1 MIGTCDH
8 EMGNLLP
15 GFLQLGNPNIPR
27 DTLIGQL
34 SMFIGKSD
42 SSMSKDD
49 INHAATHAMEVME
62 DIYGAQNSKCPLKP
76 EDQDYSR
83 YCFLKSM
90 ADQWFMGPYLR
101 AEENC
106 ESRHGP
112 TTIN

>member
-1 MIGTCDH
+1 
-8 EMGNLLP
+8 
-15 GFLQLGNPNIPR
+15 
-27 DTLIGQL
+27 
-34 SMFIGKSD
+34 
-42 SSMSKDD
+42 
-49 INHAATHAMEVME
+49 ME

-106 ESRHGP
+106 ESSPIYCYSLNKKTNKNHFDGSPVADWVNADHADDLIYVFGYPFLGEELLLPEKQSWQEDEKR
-112 TTIN
+112 